1 MLDLHVLV
9 AGRWLENIQGSV
21 FYTDIIS
28 FVLFLS
34 YGTMLSKKHDSAAE
48 TELLHNSK
56 CSVGMMFVS
65 VVTAC
70 FNPEE
75 QTSVH
80 KLILNIYFFESPKSS
95 SLP

>member
-1 MLDLHVLV
+1 MLDLHLLV

-34 YGTMLSKKHDSAAE
+34 YGTMLSKKPDSAAK

-56 CSVGMMFVS
+56 CSVCMMFVVS
-65 VVTAC
+65 VVTERTC

-80 KLILNIYFFESPKSS
+80 KKS
-95 SLP
+95 